1 MTLILALNPPFPLTM
16 WVTILSD
23 SERAEILSESLQALL
38 QTVNAFSVP
47 SVIQIFNKDLKT
59 YALTPKNNPS

>member
-1 MTLILALNPPFPLTM
+1 M